1 MAEFQRTLIWVV
13 FVFSLAMLWD
23 RWEIAHGRSALFLPA
38 LSAGTHASSGPAG
51 TPEPAKVNGVAAS
64 SATDARVGAI
74 DGATQAAL
82 SDVVAPL
89 QVHTDLFDL
98 QIDPMGAV
106 VTRAVLVNEREAAD
120 WSAEGLA
127 GFVTR
132 TPPKDPKPIV
142 LFDRSAGRDYVAE
155 SGLVLAGGVV
165 APNHKTTK
173 FVVQPGPLDM
183 KPGEDTLRVALVGE
197 SGGLRLAK
205 VFVFHRGSYSIEVE
219 HSVANLGEAA
229 VEPTLYLQLKRDNG
243 KVGDESR
250 FYSTYTGP
258 AVYTDTDHYHKVS
271 FDDIAK
277 HEAFAP
283 KPGNSGWLAMVQHY
297 FISAWVPK
305 DSGERSIYT
314 DQISPTVFS
323 VGAKMPLGTLAPG
336 QTVSRSAV
344 LYVGPQDQGAL
355 EKLAPGLDRVAD
367 YGWLDPI
374 AKPLFWLLGYLYRLF
389 GNWGWAIV
397 GLTVLIKAAFYP
409 LASAG
414 FRSMARMK
422 EVTPRIQ
429 ALKEKYGDDKQ
440 GMQVAMMELYKRE
453 KINPVGGCLPMLIPI
468 PVFIA
473 LYWVLLGS
481 VEIRNSPWIGW
492 IHDLSSPDPWFIL
505 PAIMMVTSW
514 VQFKLQPT
522 PADPVQAKMMMIMP
536 LVFGVMFFF
545 FPSGLVLYYVL
556 NNGLSMLQQW
566 RINRVM
572 AKAKAVG

>member
-1 MAEFQRTLIWVV
+1 VSAPVGVRT
-13 FVFSLAMLWD
+13 
-23 RWEIAHGRSALFLPA
+23 
-38 LSAGTHASSGPAG
+38 
-51 TPEPAKVNGVAAS
+51 
-64 SATDARVGAI
+64 
-74 DGATQAAL
+74 
-82 SDVVAPL
+82 DVL
-89 QVHTDLFDL
+89 DL
-98 QIDPMGAV
+98 QIDPVGAV
-106 VTRAVLVNEREAAD
+106 VSRAVLTREREAAD
-120 WSAEGLA
+120 WAAEGLA
-127 GFVTR
+127 GFITR
-132 TPPKDPKPIV
+132 SVPKEPKPIV
-142 LFDRSAGRDYVAE
+142 LFDRSVQRDYVAE
-155 SGLVLAGGVV
+155 SGVVVAGAVA
-165 APNHKTTK
+165 APNHKTTV
-173 FVVQPGPLDM
+173 FTREPGP
-183 KPGEDTLRVALVGE
+183 VALADGQDSLKVSFVAE
-197 SGGLRLAK
+197 AGGVRLRKTYEL
-205 VFVFHRGSYSIEVE
+205 HRGSYAIDVTHEVT
-219 HSVANLGEAA
+219 NLGDAPIA
-229 VEPTLYLQLKRDNG
+229 PMLYLQLKRDNG

-258 AVYTDTDHYHKVS
+258 AVYTDSDHYHKVS
-271 FDDIAK
+271 FEDIAK

-297 FISAWVPK
+297 FISAWIPQG
-305 DSGERSIYT
+305 DGNRSLYT
-314 DQISPTVFS
+314 DEISPTVFS
-323 VGAKMPLGTLAPG
+323 VGAKLPLGDVAAGASVLK
-336 QTVSRSAV
+336 SAV
-344 LYVGPQDQGAL
+344 LYVGPQDQGTL

-397 GLTVLIKAAFYP
+397 GLTVLIKVAFYP

-429 ALKEKYGDDKQ
+429 ALKEKFGDDKQ

-453 KINPVGGCLPMLIPI
+453 KINPLGGCLPMLIPI

-481 VEIRNSPWIGW
+481 VEIRNSPWVGW

-505 PAIMMVTSW
+505 PTIMMISSW

-522 PADPVQAKMMMIMP
+522 PADPMQAKMMMIMP

-556 NNGLSMLQQW
+556 NTGLSMLQQW
-566 RINRVM
+566 RINQLM
-572 AKAKAVG
+572 AKSKAMG